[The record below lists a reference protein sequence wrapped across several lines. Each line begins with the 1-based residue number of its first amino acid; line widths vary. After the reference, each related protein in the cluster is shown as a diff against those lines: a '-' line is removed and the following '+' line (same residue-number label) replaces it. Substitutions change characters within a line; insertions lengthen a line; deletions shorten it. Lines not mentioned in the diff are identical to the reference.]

1 MSNSEPANVAR
12 NRCASEQMG
21 WRLNLIEANVRAIV
35 SHFETFGIEGEE
47 AKKHRGNLE
56 DLLKLVRERFM
67 EATGG
72 KSAT

>member
-1 MSNSEPANVAR
+1 MSNSEPTNVVK
-12 NRCASEQMG
+12 NRCVSEQMG

-56 DLLKLVRERFM
+56 DLLKLIRERFM

-72 KSAT
+72 K

>member
-1 MSNSEPANVAR
+1 MSNSEPTNVAR

-35 SHFETFGIEGEE
+35 SHFDTFGIEGEE

-72 KSAT
+72 K